1 MTEIEKQ
8 MVNIIFAA
16 GEGID
21 TNNIFKILN
30 IKLEN
35 SELEK
40 SVKNIKNNLN
50 NIGLELIVSDISNAK
65 FLSITTK
72 SEYSNFL
79 ESYFKVQVE
88 EDLTPAQLQTLT
100 IVAYLKEVSVQEVS
114 FIRGI
119 QSIQTLRALSTRGLV
134 KKLGEKYVL
143 TLESFKI
150 LGISNN
156 QDLKDFEK
164 LSLNLRSKLSE
175 ALNG

>member
-1 MTEIEKQ
+1 MKISELEKKII
-8 MVNIIFAA
+8 NIIFAA

-21 TNNIFKILN
+21 IITVAKILDIN
-30 IKLEN
+30 KEEIEN
-35 SELEK
+35 SIL
-40 SVKNIKNNLN
+40 SIKNNLSSL
-50 NIGLELIVSDISNAK
+50 GLELVVSENNNSK
-65 FLSITTK
+65 FLSLTTK
-72 SEYSNFL
+72 SEYSNLL
-79 ESYFKVQVE
+79 ETYFKVQTE

-143 TLESFKI
+143 TLEAFKI
-150 LGISNN
+150 LGISLNE
-156 QDLKDFEK
+156 DLKDYEK
-164 LSLNLRSKLSE
+164 LSQNLRSKLSE